1 MIVCSDP
8 IVYEGNILFCNNLA
22 KGMIKIWNDFKKQ
35 IITTIAVALGTTIW
49 GFIYRESIWRYFSN
63 EFHWLFLI
71 PFVISILFYASV
83 YFFRQ
88 ERNGKYYT
96 FKNNFI
102 HRYNMVLSLTLFILS
117 VVSVWYIYDIWLPSR
132 PLPDDKFVIAIA
144 RFIPIDDESR
154 GYVNNFIDIFEGEI
168 NSKNIKNKSGVTIKV
183 EELTE
188 SLKCQDSEDDNVRK
202 EIEKLG
208 RRNGANIVICGKIR
222 SDFGQHYFEYHIIEA
237 QEREILKDVPKNPID
252 LFDKKHSSNFT
263 IEERIS
269 NDEKANMQGQKISEI
284 GDFVRFLYGYANWS
298 SNKKDIA
305 KNIFASLKN
314 KEQYFNG
321 CYGYAENLYNK
332 EQYSTAI
339 PFLELSLAIDENN
352 DKAWA
357 ELGNIYYN
365 LGNYDEAISN
375 YSKSIELNPENDYV
389 YNNLGIA
396 YYNLKNYNGALNAYN
411 EALKLNPKYDSA
423 YNNLGETYNDLGYYK
438 EAINAYNKSIELDS
452 KNDSVWNDLGI
463 AYDNSNNYDEAIR
476 AYKEAIKLNPKY
488 DSAYNN
494 LGVVYN
500 TLRNYDEAIKD
511 FNKSIELNLENKYAY
526 GNLGDVYN
534 TLKNYAEALKN
545 YQKASELNSE
555 NYYFLNGLGDTYY
568 NLGNYDDAVNA
579 YNEAL
584 KLNPEYYAVWNDLG
598 DAYYYGLENYDEAI
612 IAYTRATELD
622 NKNAS
627 YWNSLGNAYYY
638 ADNYDEAVKAYTV
651 ATELDKK
658 NDSYWNSL
666 GNAYDSLENY
676 GEAKKAY
683 NMAIR
688 LNPKNDDAKKS
699 LSVVQENMAE

>member
-423 YNNLGETYNDLGYYK
+423 YNNLG
-438 EAINAYNKSIELDS
+438 
-452 KNDSVWNDLGI
+452 
-463 AYDNSNNYDEAIR
+463 
-476 AYKEAIKLNPKY
+476 
-488 DSAYNN
+488 
-494 LGVVYN
+494 VVYN